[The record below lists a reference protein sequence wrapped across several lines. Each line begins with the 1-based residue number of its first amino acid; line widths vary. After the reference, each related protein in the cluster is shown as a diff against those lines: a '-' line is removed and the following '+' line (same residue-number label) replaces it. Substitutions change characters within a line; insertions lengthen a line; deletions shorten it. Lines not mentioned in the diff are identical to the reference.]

1 MGQDYALESTRRNRF
16 HGASRNLDGPGLWC
30 YTGCVRDTIT
40 IRPTIPKAELQK
52 VSGGNLN
59 KWINGLI
66 ERAVGERSAGWSEFM
81 DQPRRRFKSQADE
94 VRKASR

>member
-1 MGQDYALESTRRNRF
+1 MSSFSIIDDSLAWYYMVSV
-16 HGASRNLDGPGLWC
+16 PG
-30 YTGCVRDTIT
+30 TIT
-40 IRPTIPKAELQK
+40 IRPTIPKAQLLK

-66 ERAVGERSAGWSEFM
+66 ERAIRESSAGWDHFL
-81 DQPRRRFKSQADE
+81 DQPRRSFKSQTDE